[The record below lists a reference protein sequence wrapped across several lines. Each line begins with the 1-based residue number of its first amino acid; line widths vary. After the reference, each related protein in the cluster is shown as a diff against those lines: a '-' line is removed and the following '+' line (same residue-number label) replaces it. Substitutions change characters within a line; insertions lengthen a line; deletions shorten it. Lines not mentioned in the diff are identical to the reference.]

1 MIKQIEQPEKWYQT
15 SVLFKLG
22 VITLLIILL
31 LIPSS
36 WIQDI
41 IVERQETQQQNI
53 QNVSDNWSG
62 SQLIQGPV

>member
-36 WIQDI
+36 WIQDLI
-41 IVERQETQQQNI
+41 IERQETQQQI
-53 QNVSDNWSG
+53 LKMS
-62 SQLIQGPV
+62 LIIGQAAS